1 LKPLAVVFPE
11 EQDNINAFNAS
22 IQSKRKN
29 CEARTSADSSK
40 NIATAVRPP
49 PRRNILN
56 SLAGRKHK
64 NISSEKEAARM
75 EKESENMLKKT
86 ADIGSKSPRR
96 SKRLSSTKETVVTS
110 SSQSAPN
117 INEEEKTQPTKSAK
131 EGKKSKNAA
140 AIRKSYRNTKHH
152 AEHDDNEENNTSEKE
167 NDEYNEVNMIIFLST
182 LDPK

>member
-1 LKPLAVVFPE
+1 VFPE
-11 EQDNINAFNAS
+11 DQDNINALNAN
-22 IQSKRKN
+22 IHSKRKN
-29 CEARTSADSSK
+29 CEARTSADCSK
-40 NIATAVRPP
+40 NIATAVKPP
-49 PRRNILN
+49 PRRNNLN

-75 EKESENMLKKT
+75 EKESET

-117 INEEEKTQPTKSAK
+117 INEEEKTQPTKSDK
-131 EGKKSKNAA
+131 EGKKSENAA
-140 AIRKSYRNTKHH
+140 AIRKSSRNTKHH
-152 AEHDDNEENNTSEKE
+152 AEHDDNEENNTSEKG

-182 LDPK
+182 LNPK